1 MEKMVRENPRLQ
13 AQEGE
18 KGNTALAPHQDR
30 VMHRLPEAIM

>member
-1 MEKMVRENPRLQ
+1 MEKMVRENLRLRD
-13 AQEGE
+13 QEGE